1 MREKKEKHKEN
12 KTVSN
17 ENTCKEELL
26 EHTSGLQNKKKYKIY
41 MYMYVYLLHVCFG
54 KLKSI
59 NERIQLDKSL
69 INLRRSMTQ
78 LFLWQQPIYL
88 IVFDRLNN
96 QLNW

>member
-1 MREKKEKHKEN
+1 
-12 KTVSN
+12 
-17 ENTCKEELL
+17 
-26 EHTSGLQNKKKYKIY
+26 
-41 MYMYVYLLHVCFG
+41 MYMYDVYLLHVCFC

-78 LFLWQQPIYL
+78 LFLWQHPIYL